1 MWPVRS
7 IKPQNQV
14 RCLKT
19 YSNKLLAFSISF
31 CAFAKVNVWVATA
44 VTGDP
49 KKEQAAVTTTQDN
62 PSGPNLDAS
71 SHVTGAASALVAL
84 STLREKGGH

>member
-1 MWPVRS
+1 M
-7 IKPQNQV
+7 
-14 RCLKT
+14 
-19 YSNKLLAFSISF
+19 
-31 CAFAKVNVWVATA
+31 ATA